1 MVPYLGSLLG
11 HGQAL
16 EVLNVGTWMNDVL
29 VREILCWFIDMSISL
44 MLERPSNSSPF
55 SCWLMKLWSSRSVV
69 RLPKLEKAPGANLL
83 IAMAVRLRVWRCG
96 DSCKEANVVFVT
108 VFNPVI
114 LQLKSSVFRC
124 RSPENICS
132 VISRNAVFAM
142 HRCSNWTKWWKE
154 RSSIIGKDEVW
165 LLISAFCR
173 LSCLR
178 FPNPRKVS
186 LVRCLS
192 ELCSRDKLSSLGNH
206 WKVPSAIFVIVL
218 LLRSSTVMLVLSR
231 PWKVVFE
238 RETCWV
244 FLRESF
250 CKAVPASSSQR
261 LVVNW
266 RLILL

>member
-1 MVPYLGSLLG
+1 M
-11 HGQAL
+11 
-16 EVLNVGTWMNDVL
+16 
-29 VREILCWFIDMSISL
+29 EILARKQ
-44 MLERPSNSSPF
+44 MLCLWQSSTLWYSNS
-55 SCWLMKLWSSRSVV
+55 
-69 RLPKLEKAPGANLL
+69 
-83 IAMAVRLRVWRCG
+83 
-96 DSCKEANVVFVT
+96 
-108 VFNPVI
+108 NPVSSGAEAQKI
-114 LQLKSSVFRC
+114 YAQLSLGMQYLPCKD
-124 RSPENICS
+124 
-132 VISRNAVFAM
+132 A
-142 HRCSNWTKWWKE
+142 NWTKWWKE